1 MKTVIDFNRK
11 WLFSAKEKDGEKT
24 VSDTVLTLPFFHSVS
39 TMPEGTFTAVWTPEE
54 KDEGNTAYIE
64 FSQISGEVTVFCDGK
79 EVYTHKSIQT
89 PFTVP
94 LALDVKAGKDY
105 EIKVSVTPLDRG
117 DGMFCFASASVITAG
132 SSHFTVTDKGKGLY
146 VKPRLHENT
155 GVISI
160 ETEVTRPNNY
170 DVVSYTVTDMKGVEI
185 ISATEKPTAP
195 SITLEIPAPEIWD
208 GQNGAYLYTLRA
220 QLLRD
225 SSVLDEIVTS
235 FGFREASFGADGFF
249 WLNGFR
255 LPLNGIKLSD
265 LHSLKTDLRNTV
277 RLDCNALMIGLLP
290 SKTDILSFCDK
301 EGILLWY
308 CLPYSGDNNKDEEAL
323 REFLLLYRNSPS
335 LAFIVFDEKADNDY
349 FEKMKCIVNTL
360 APDVICAVS
369 RDIDKASGNIPV
381 SAPLTVLTLSSDDS
395 PEAYIAFN
403 GRFRELQEKY
413 PDKLFA
419 IFAKS
424 PEKTSM
430 SPEKYLERQIRLWQ
444 SFSRQRNIVAYFP
457 GNLSDG
463 KEPSSGRGLVSDSRT
478 ALYDAFWFCK
488 SQFSSDGFIKIATPE
503 EYETLSK
510 TVDIKC
516 ITNRSNLRM
525 LVNGKDKKY
534 KAEKASDGI
543 YIFRGIKLSKDE
555 NVIEVSADDE
565 CDSITLFRI

>member
-1 MKTVIDFNRK
+1 MKTAIEFNRK
-11 WLFSAKEKDGEKT
+11 WLFSAEEINGEKA

-39 TMPEGTFTAVWTPEE
+39 TMPEGTFTSVWTPTE
-54 KDEGNTAYIE
+54 KDKGRAAYIE
-64 FSQISGEVTVFCDGK
+64 FSQISGDVTVFCDNK
-79 EVYTHKSIQT
+79 EIYTHKSIQT

-94 LALDVKAGKDY
+94 LTLDVEAGKDY
-105 EIKVSVTPLDRG
+105 EIKVKVTPLDRG

-146 VKPRLHENT
+146 VKPSVNESEGN
-155 GVISI
+155 VSI

-170 DVVSYTVTDMKGVEI
+170 DVVSYTVTDMKGEEI
-185 ISATEKPTAP
+185 ISATAKPTSP
-195 SITLEIPAPEIWD
+195 SITITVPNPEIWD

-225 SSVLDEIVTS
+225 SSVLDEIVTC

-277 RLDCNALMIGLLP
+277 RLDCNALMSGLLP

-301 EGILLWY
+301 EGILFWY
-308 CLPYSGDNNKDEEAL
+308 CLPFSGDRDRDKETL
-323 REFLLLYRNSPS
+323 REFLLYYRNSPS
-335 LAFIVFDEKADNDY
+335 LSFIVFDEKADDEY
-349 FEKMKCIVNTL
+349 YEEMKSIISSL
-360 APDVICAVS
+360 APDVIATVA
-369 RDIDKASGNIPV
+369 RDIDKASGNIPA
-381 SAPLTVLTLSSDDS
+381 SSPLTVLTLSSDDS
-395 PEAYIAFN
+395 PESYITFN

-413 PDKLFA
+413 PDKYFA

-424 PEKTSM
+424 PEKTSI

-444 SFSRQRNIVAYFP
+444 SFSRQRNITAYFP

-478 ALYDAFWFCK
+478 AIYDAFWFCK
-488 SQFSSDGFIKIATPE
+488 SQFSSDGIIKIVTPE

-516 ITNRSNLRM
+516 ITNRSNLRI

-534 KAEKASDGI
+534 KAEKVSDGI

-555 NVIEVSADDE
+555 NVIEVSAGDE